1 MQRTQVVGDCTWIS
15 KYVPRYVELMKVPTI
30 AAYGDDYPHAKFYIA
45 CLEDATSVDL
55 KAQEVPIEAID
66 SGKTSFTNINFPDNF
81 FDVVISG
88 IPIYYKFMI
97 GACTLWCRKQSIQL
111 YSPSAIAF

>member
-1 MQRTQVVGDCTWIS
+1 LDFEVCF
-15 KYVPRYVELMKVPTI
+15 PRYVELMEVPTI

-45 CLEDATSVDL
+45 CLEDATGVDL

-66 SGKTSFTNINFPDNF
+66 SGKTSFSNINFPDNF

-88 IPIYYKFMI
+88 YPNLLQIYDRSMHFMVPE
-97 GACTLWCRKQSIQL
+97 QE
-111 YSPSAIAF
+111 YSTVLAECYRVLKPG